1 MRSPADGARGGKDEI
16 VQWGYEGPG
25 APQNWA
31 SLSEEYRTCA
41 DGKQQSP
48 IDIRRY
54 LEGRPASISFSYRV
68 ATKAVRNDGRFVH
81 VDYQPGNTLSVG
93 HQTYQL
99 ETAHIHS
106 PSEHLIQGRRFAAE
120 LHLVHSD
127 AAGHV
132 VVAQLFHLGAH
143 NPLVQAVL
151 DVAPRD
157 EGAVV
162 DGSTLNAYSF
172 VSSGSGYYRYDGST
186 TTPPCDEPVGWYV
199 MRQPTTICGEQVDGL
214 LELSGGP
221 NSRPVQPLGNRLVI
235 VAG

>member
-1 MRSPADGARGGKDEI
+1 MGIRGAGSTTELGLAFRGIRSLREWQTTIPYRHTAISQGG
-16 VQWGYEGPG
+16 
-25 APQNWA
+25 
-31 SLSEEYRTCA
+31 
-41 DGKQQSP
+41 
-48 IDIRRY
+48 
-54 LEGRPASISFSYRV
+54 PASISFSYRV
-68 ATKAVRNDGRFVH
+68 AAKAVRNDGRFVH

-93 HQTYQL
+93 HQTYLL

-106 PSEHLIQGRRFAAE
+106 PSEHLIQGRSFAAE

-132 VVAQLFHLGAH
+132 VVAQLFRLGAH
-143 NPLVQAVL
+143 NPMVQAVL

-157 EGAVV
+157 EGTVV

-172 VSSGSGYYRYDGST
+172 VPSGSGYYRYDGSR
-186 TTPPCDEPVGWYV
+186 TTPPCDEPVGRYV
-199 MRQPTTICGEQVDGL
+199 MRQPTTICGEQVNGL